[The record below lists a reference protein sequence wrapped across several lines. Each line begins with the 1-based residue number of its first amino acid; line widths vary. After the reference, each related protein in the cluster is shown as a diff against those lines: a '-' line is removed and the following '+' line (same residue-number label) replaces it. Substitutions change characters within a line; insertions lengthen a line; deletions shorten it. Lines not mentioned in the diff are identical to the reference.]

1 MAFTEPPMPEHDKF
15 RPHQDEANTI
25 GEFIEWL
32 QSKNINL
39 MVWDKVEE
47 PVPCWRCSGANKDCR
62 RCGGEGFIQSSH
74 EDWTHWNRDIRVILA
89 EYFGIDK
96 KAFDA
101 ETEAL
106 YQVVSEAANAH
117 RSE

>member
-1 MAFTEPPMPEHDKF
+1 MPEHDKF
-15 RPHQDEANTI
+15 LPHKEDANII

-39 MVWDKVEE
+39 MIWDKIEE
-47 PVPCWRCSGANKDCR
+47 EIPCWRCTGADKECK
-62 RCGGEGFIQSSH
+62 RCGGEGFTQSST
-74 EDWTHWNRDIRVILA
+74 EDWTHWNHDIRTIIA

-106 YQVVSEAANAH
+106 YQVVSEAANHA
-117 RSE
+117 RT